1 MSKILHLVSAVVF
14 ISTLGF
20 VHGSFADD
28 GVTIEGTLLEKGTK
42 VPVPE
47 ANIFILP
54 AKLKGTTDQS
64 GNFRIENVPAGD
76 FQFVVNLTGYERLDF
91 SDFQAEGAASPGRT
105 LYLSRASYQ
114 VYETTVYGKEDK
126 RDDSTRSLRAMVA
139 SKLPGS
145 NGDPVKG
152 IQNLPGVSR
161 TAGLGSQVIIQGS
174 APGDTRYMIDGH
186 DVPIIFH
193 FGGFSSVVLPE
204 ALDRVDYLSAGYGAE
219 YGRALGGLVG
229 VVTRKPSR
237 ERVKGFAY
245 ADLINA
251 GAAIETPVGE
261 TGSLFIGLRRSYI
274 GNLLKAAI
282 KEKDDDSVNLT
293 AAPAFQD
300 FTLVYERPL
309 SNRDQFR
316 FALIGSQDSLD
327 FILKKPPENDPKLR
341 GDFETKTSF
350 VRAIPQWT
358 HRHSDR
364 TISRLSLGLGR
375 DWLKFVLDDQYFRL
389 SLYSVTARYDLER
402 KWSSSWTSYLGL
414 DSQFQWAK
422 LALNLPTFYSSGGVS
437 NPLSSG
443 QQNRIGVRTSSENL
457 GLYWNNDVKLTET
470 WTLKPGARIDT
481 FSNVD
486 GVMVSPRFAIR
497 KALTPFQSIRLA
509 SGLYFQ
515 PPTGQQTSED
525 VGNPD
530 LRAPRAIHLA
540 ATYERDFREGSS
552 NGWTFSGGPF
562 VKRFDRLVNPSTA
575 VVDKNGS
582 SVPEYYNNLGKG
594 RALGLEALLRLD
606 ANPWNGWLS
615 YTASRSTRKEPGQSS
630 YPAAY
635 DQTHN
640 INLII
645 GRDLPRN
652 WRIAGRFR
660 FVTGNPLTPVNGSVF
675 DSDNDSYIPVRG
687 PYYSTRVNSFYQ
699 LDIRV
704 DKKWIYDRM
713 IVTAYLDIQNVTNRK
728 NVESVSYAYD
738 YSKRSDVTGLPVIPS
753 IGLKGEF

>member
-1 MSKILHLVSAVVF
+1 MKKKIRYYSVMVLLLAF
-14 ISTLGF
+14 GF
-20 VHGSFADD
+20 APMSFADD
-28 GVTIEGTLLEKGTK
+28 TVTIEGVLIEKGTK
-42 VPVPE
+42 TPVPE

-54 AKLKGTTDQS
+54 AKMKATTDEA
-64 GNFRIENVPAGD
+64 GRFRVENVPAGD
-76 FQFVVNLTGYERLDF
+76 FQFVVNLTGYDRLDI
-91 SDFQAEGAASPGRT
+91 SDFQAAGAASLDRT

-114 VYETTVYGKEDK
+114 VYETTVYGKEQK

-161 TAGLGSQVIIQGS
+161 TAGLGSQIIIQGS

-186 DVPIIFH
+186 EVPIIFH

-204 ALDRVDYLSAGYGAE
+204 SLERVDYLSAGYGVE

-237 ERVKGFAY
+237 ERLKGFAY
-245 ADLINA
+245 ADFINA

-261 TGSLFIGLRRSYI
+261 TGSLFFGLRRSYI
-274 GNLLKAAI
+274 GNLLKLAI

-309 SNRDQFR
+309 SGRDQFR
-316 FALIGSQDSLD
+316 FDLIGSQDSLD

-350 VRAIPQWT
+350 IRMIPQWT

-375 DWLKFVLDDQYFRL
+375 DWLKFILDDQYFRL
-389 SLYSVTARYDLER
+389 SLYSITVRYDLER
-402 KWSSSWTSYLGL
+402 KWNSSWTSFFGL
-414 DSQFQWAK
+414 DQQFQWAK
-422 LALNLPTFYSSGGVS
+422 VAINLPDFYSSGGIS
-437 NPLSSG
+437 NPVSSG
-443 QQNRIGVRTSSENL
+443 KQERIGVNTASHNL
-457 GLYWNNDVKLTET
+457 GFYWNNDLKLTET
-470 WTLKPGARIDT
+470 WTLKPGSRVDY
-481 FSNVD
+481 FSSVNSIL
-486 GVMVSPRFAIR
+486 VSPRFAVR
-497 KALTPFQSIRLA
+497 KALTPYQSLRLA
-509 SGLYFQ
+509 TGLYFQ
-515 PPTGQQTSED
+515 PPTGQQTAPD

-530 LRAPRAIHLA
+530 LKAPRSVHLA

-552 NGWTFSGGPF
+552 NGWSFSGGPF
-562 VKRFDRLVNPSTA
+562 LKRFDRLVTPSVST
-575 VVDKNGS
+575 VIRNGS
-582 SVPEYYNNLGKG
+582 AVPEYYNNLGKG

-615 YTASRSTRKEPGQSS
+615 YTVSRSTRKEPGQSS

-645 GRDLPRN
+645 GRDLPKN
-652 WRIAGRFR
+652 WRVAGRLR
-660 FVTGNPLTPVNGSVF
+660 YVTGNPLTPVNGSVF

-699 LDIRV
+699 LDIRA

-713 IVTAYLDIQNVTNRK
+713 IITAYLDVQNVTNTK

-738 YSKRSDVTGLPVIPS
+738 FSKRSDVTGLPIIPS